1 MKPRSGV
8 ALAALLLLPLGARPA
23 SPQEISN
30 PELFGKSLEAAE
42 KAVEFYG
49 AWDDRA
55 ELDRMADIGYR
66 IAQES
71 SFRSF
76 PFSFYLVDMPVPN
89 AFALPG
95 GHIFLTRGMLDLG
108 LDDDML
114 AGLLGHEIAHVVRQ
128 HGLKIQRRAT
138 LLNILS
144 QAALIGVVVTA
155 DNSRKPGGMPDPYG
169 RTDNPAGDRIMG
181 TAAAGIVISELLL
194 RSYSR
199 EFEDEADEEGQRLAA
214 AAGFN
219 PKGTGALMT
228 LMRERLPE
236 SKEYGYWRTHPFFEH
251 RVRAADVRAEAL
263 KILGPSPAD
272 AYRQKTQEVLL
283 AYKPPP
289 RLRKDKDKVAE
300 APEPVLDLVKAAAL
314 TAWPKGEAAERLR
327 LERLRGSRDEEL
339 EKPLLSRAY
348 GRLVELYES
357 EAEIVRG
364 HDPDSRLLA
373 TLDEEVADFKARL
386 EKLYPQAATVLTD
399 GVFETDFLE
408 TFQKN
413 YPGAPEQPRV
423 ALLLGDAY
431 SRLGRSPDAVKQYL
445 KAWRLAPGD
454 EPGRVA
460 RQGLQNLAGVLDKLA
475 PLQELAYQEGD
486 PEIGERA
493 EKRLASLA
501 PSYKEIANGAQY
513 LKEYPEGDYAG
524 PVGQRLNALADNLYG
539 ELVLYQTVGD
549 HAKALD
555 RIQKILTHAPLS
567 PAAEKLRERAVV
579 EG

>member
-1 MKPRSGV
+1 MRRLSGV
-8 ALAALLLLPLGARPA
+8 ALAALLLVPLGARPA

-30 PELFGKSLEAAE
+30 PDLFGKSLEAAE

-49 AWDDRA
+49 AWDDPD
-55 ELDRMADIGYR
+55 ELRRMADIGYR

-71 SFRSF
+71 SFRKF
-76 PFSFYLVDMPVPN
+76 PFSFYLVEMPVPN

-108 LDDDML
+108 LSDDML
-114 AGLLGHEIAHVVRQ
+114 AGLLGHEIAHVVHE

-138 LLNILS
+138 LLNVLS
-144 QAALIGVVVTA
+144 QAALIGVIVTA
-155 DNSRKPGGMPDPYG
+155 DNSRKPGGVPDAYG
-169 RTDNPAGDRIMG
+169 RTDDPAGDRIMG
-181 TAAAGIVISELLL
+181 TAAAGIVIGELLL

-199 EFEDEADEEGQRLAA
+199 EFEDQADEEGQRLAA
-214 AAGFN
+214 AAGFD
-219 PKGTGALMT
+219 PAGTGALMD
-228 LMRERLPE
+228 LMRERLPD
-236 SKEYGYWRTHPFFEH
+236 SKEYGYWRTHPFFDH

-263 KILGPSPAD
+263 AIAEPVPAD
-272 AYRQKTQEVLL
+272 AYRTKTQEVLL

-289 RLRKDKDKVAE
+289 RLRKEKG
-300 APEPVLDLVKAAAL
+300 PEGPDRVSDLLKAAAL
-314 TAWPKGEAAERLR
+314 TAWPKGEAADRLR
-327 LERLRGSRDEEL
+327 LERLRAARDEEL

-348 GRLVELYES
+348 GRLAELYDA
-357 EAEIVRG
+357 EARIVREL
-364 HDPDSRLLA
+364 DPESRLLA
-373 TLDEEVADFKARL
+373 TLDEEIADFRGRL
-386 EKLYPQAATVLTD
+386 EKLYPQAAEVLAG
-399 GVFETDFLE
+399 GVYETDFLE

-413 YPGAPEQPRV
+413 YPEAPEQPRV

-431 SRLGRSPDAVKQYL
+431 SRLGRPAEAVKQYL
-445 KAWRLAPGD
+445 KAWRLAPDD

-460 RQGLQNLAGVLDKLA
+460 RRGLQSLAGVLDKLA

-486 PEIGERA
+486 PELGERA

-501 PSYKEIANGAQY
+501 SSYKEIANGAQY
-513 LKEYPEGDYAG
+513 LKEYPEGDYADA
-524 PVGQRLNALADNLYG
+524 VGRRLNGLADNLYG

-555 RIQKILTHAPLS
+555 RIHKILTHAPLS
-567 PAAEKLRERAVV
+567 PAADKLREKAVV